1 MQTHVIKH
9 PWTPCQTRARR
20 ALTAHGHTYRSV
32 AKVMRERGILG
43 SDKNVRNV
51 IAGIT
56 KRADIRMLIAEL
68 TGKPVQALWPD
79 ESRDTLV
86 A

>member
-1 MQTHVIKH
+1 
-9 PWTPCQTRARR
+9 
-20 ALTAHGHTYRSV
+20 
-32 AKVMRERGILG
+32 MRERGILG

-51 IAGIT
+51 IAGVT
-56 KRADIRMLIAEL
+56 KRADLRALIAEL

-79 ESRDTLV
+79 EMREDVV

>member
-1 MQTHVIKH
+1 MQTHSIKH

-20 ALTAHGHTYRSV
+20 ALTAKGHTYRSV

-51 IAGIT
+51 IAGVT
-56 KRADIRMLIAEL
+56 KRADLRALIAEL

-79 ESRDTLV
+79 EMREDVV